1 MTLVRAGF
9 AEGFYFG
16 ENAVLLALDTD
27 GVETFLAA
35 LTRAEREGA
44 SRLESDATVHEFLID
59 GSASDVEFHD
69 DDDTV
74 VWRLGDAKA
83 QEISELL
90 ADMTQHSGKGHYYV
104 DMSTPAGTLVI
115 SLNEYV

>member
-1 MTLVRAGF
+1 MTMVRAGF
-9 AEGFYFG
+9 AEGFYLG
-16 ENAVLLALDTD
+16 EDAVVLALDTD
-27 GVETFLAA
+27 GVKTFLAA

-44 SRLESDATVHEFLID
+44 SRLEVDGTVHEFVIES
-59 GSASDVEFHD
+59 SASDIDFHD
-69 DDDTV
+69 DDDKV

-90 ADMTQHSGKGHYYV
+90 TDMTQHPGKGHYYV
-104 DMSTPAGTLVI
+104 DMSTPARTLVI